1 MASFLVGF
9 LLPSLLLA
17 GWFLSLSSLLSL
29 IYSLTLY
36 LLQIFLYSC
45 SVDVKVYD
53 GSSKDESSLLKAV
66 TNVHAIID
74 KEIAGEINP
83 ENVYICGFS
92 QGGALTL
99 ASVLLYPKAFG
110 GGSVFSGW
118 IPFNIWS
125 YGSNKGCRALGIK
138 RQHCTQ
144 ETETP
149 RSVQDLTTSS
159 KLLTLYAGDLVSS
172 LGLFGE
178 LKDKDVIVWNT
189 VGLFVEMIQ
198 KGYEFD
204 STTLLL
210 AASALSTLHLSKKFP
225 MVHCLAIETSL
236 VSDSSLCNAL
246 MILYAKGEDLSST
259 EYGYPRK
266 SLKYFKSMTGSGQEA
281 DSVTFSCVISACS
294 SLEKLPLGE
303 PLHGLVI
310 KSGYSPEAEVSVANS
325 IISMYSKCE
334 DAEARKLCLKNYCAR
349 MLFLGMQS
357 LMGLLQMECSRKHL
371 REEQFMVIRFAGRCN
386 PDIRDNNRSR
396 LGFVEL
402 DMIFAFAQNGF
413 TQEAKNLFKEVF
425 SEYSC
430 DSSDSLIFGKSV
442 HCWLQM
448 LGLGDNI
455 LLANSVIIKHVH
467 QLQGPYF
474 SIPAVRDDI
483 GNKGSH
489 ILELCY
495 RWLRIKWSP
504 FKNSLEKH
512 VLYMNRYSF
521 CINEISQLDKGKS

>member
-1 MASFLVGF
+1 MVIVKTKGSHGEFSGGLLVAFATSG
-9 LLPSLLLA
+9 
-17 GWFLSLSSLLSL
+17 
-29 IYSLTLY
+29 
-36 LLQIFLYSC
+36 SC
-45 SVDVKVYD
+45 SVDVK

-144 ETETP
+144 GNNILVPIKIRITSAHLCKRKHERHFTSSVLSPATPIVHKVFDEKPKIEDRTVESIFLFLRDVLRSSMMITETETP

-172 LGLFGE
+172 LGLFA
-178 LKDKDVIVWNT
+178 

-310 KSGYSPEAEVSVANS
+310 KSGYSPEAEDVISWNAILNGFAANG
-325 IISMYSKCE
+325 MFE
-334 DAEARKLCLKNYCAR
+334 EAFGVLKE
-349 MLFLGMQS
+349 MQS
-357 LMGLLQMECSRKHL
+357 VDKIQ
-371 REEQFMVIRFAGRCN
+371 
-386 PDIRDNNRSR
+386 PDIATVVSITSICGDFCLSR
-396 LGFVEL
+396 EGR
-402 DMIFAFAQNGF
+402 A
-413 TQEAKNLFKEVF
+413 
-425 SEYSC
+425 
-430 DSSDSLIFGKSV
+430 V
-442 HCWLQM
+442 H
-448 LGLGDNI
+448 G
-455 LLANSVIIKHVH
+455 
-467 QLQGPYF
+467 YT
-474 SIPAVRDDI
+474 VRWEMQ
-483 GNKGSH
+483 SRH
-489 ILELCY
+489 
-495 RWLRIKWSP
+495 
-504 FKNSLEKH
+504 
-512 VLYMNRYSF
+512 
-521 CINEISQLDKGKS
+521 